1 MRESGGDQGTAKP
14 SKLWNLGDLQGAAY
28 VHGHLMAESGLDV
41 LRPGFVSAAD
51 IIVPRHEAAMNYAG
65 SSKSVRIIGRIEAGL
80 PWNLLK
86 RRNTC
91 L

>member
-51 IIVPRHEAAMNYAG
+51 ITNCLKVGLTGVMNFG
-65 SSKSVRIIGRIEAGL
+65 IL
-80 PWNLLK
+80 
-86 RRNTC
+86 C
-91 L
+91 Q